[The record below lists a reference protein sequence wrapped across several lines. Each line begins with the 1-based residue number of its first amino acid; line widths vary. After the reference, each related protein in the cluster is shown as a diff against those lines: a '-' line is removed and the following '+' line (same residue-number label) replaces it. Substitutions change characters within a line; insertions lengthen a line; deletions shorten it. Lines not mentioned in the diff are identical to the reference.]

1 MRLIARLL
9 MVCLPLSSLP
19 ALAETVSGL
28 YQVREPVASQ
38 QPADRDQALNRALET
53 LVIRLAGDAKALDN
67 PALAEVRKNPQQL
80 ISQFGYEGQSLLVDF
95 DPVTSERTLRQAGVP
110 LWGANRPV
118 ILGWWLNQSS
128 EGASLVGDAQEAAK
142 PLRDAA
148 QHRGLPLRLP
158 LADLSEQLVA
168 TPEALVATDPEALRP
183 ASERYSADAL
193 LAVLASEADGK
204 WKAQWHLWLGDNR
217 DQGTLEAA
225 DQAALADAVLL
236 AVSQRLAPRFV
247 VAAGVGQSQ
256 ILEVKGADLA
266 RYAELSRALEPFG
279 ARLVQVE
286 GDLLRYQVNASS
298 EQLRAQLA
306 LNGLQESPAEAAPVD
321 AGQAPATPGAAPA
334 PQVQP
339 RDPVLRFHW

>member
-1 MRLIARLL
+1 MGRQSPGDPRL
-9 MVCLPLSSLP
+9 V
-19 ALAETVSGL
+19 AEPG
-28 YQVREPVASQ
+28 QRRREP
-38 QPADRDQALNRALET
+38 
-53 LVIRLAGDAKALDN
+53 G
-67 PALAEVRKNPQQL
+67 
-80 ISQFGYEGQSLLVDF
+80 
-95 DPVTSERTLRQAGVP
+95 
-110 LWGANRPV
+110 
-118 ILGWWLNQSS
+118 
-128 EGASLVGDAQEAAK
+128 GDAQEAAK

-217 DQGTLEAA
+217 DQGNVEGA
-225 DQAALADAVLL
+225 DQAAVADAVLL

-256 ILEVKGADLA
+256 VLEVKGADLA

-286 GDLLRYQVNASS
+286 GDLLRYQINASG

-306 LNGLQESPAEAAPVD
+306 LSGLQESAPEAAPVD